1 MRSFGDAFAGNV
13 ISNSKSGHSNRIN
26 SVPFSYNSVTFGRWV
41 PRSVRSGLVAS
52 GISNGV
58 FWVQIG

>member
-1 MRSFGDAFAGNV
+1 MRSFGDAFAGSV
-13 ISNSKSGHSNRIN
+13 ISNSKSRHLNKIN
-26 SVPFSYNSVTFGRWV
+26 SVLFSYNGVTFRRWV
-41 PRSVRSGLVAS
+41 PRSVRSGLVAF